1 MTLEQKA
8 DKFLADHGWTDP
20 ETDPEKIRGVCA
32 GSPADI
38 DALLHGPDWL
48 RSRVGRRCL
57 V

>member
-1 MTLEQKA
+1 MTLEQEA
-8 DKFLADHGWTDP
+8 DQFLADHGWTDP

-32 GSPADI
+32 GTPADI